1 MPYKVRLVS
10 PAEREATIR
19 ASVAASTRTEDFYD
33 FRDQRISLKVI
44 RISIDLP
51 IYRMENFRT
60 FIDQKE
66 YTVRERKPANY
77 FQLGQENESVQQLQ
91 HEILAKLARK
101 GVADSIVPV
110 LDVLKRERQREP
122 LLITHKG
129 VVVNG
134 NRRLA
139 AMRDL
144 YADESETYP
153 EFSHVDCM
161 VLPEDASPKDLVDI
175 EAGLQGRPET
185 KLDYDWIG
193 DCQLISKLL
202 SFGET
207 VPQIA
212 ERLNRK
218 QSEIRN
224 SLQALAEADTYLKD
238 WAKAEGEY
246 SRVRDAEQFF
256 KDLPGLLQGKD
267 SQLQEIS
274 RAIAWTL
281 FDNREKLEDRLYAF
295 NIAFGKRAAD
305 VADRLADNLGI
316 PLEGSATDEKDDFDL
331 TVDYEDS
338 AVSYEPVIDV
348 LRDPQRREQAVET
361 LIDVCRGVIES
372 ERDQKSG
379 NAALKAVTA
388 AHAKLNEVDLTRATP
403 QSYPAIG
410 KQLDAIVTRATELKA
425 RLANYTATKSSSS
438 PDTE

>member
-1 MPYKVRLVS
+1 
-10 PAEREATIR
+10 
-19 ASVAASTRTEDFYD
+19 
-33 FRDQRISLKVI
+33 
-44 RISIDLP
+44 
-51 IYRMENFRT
+51 MENFRT

-66 YTVRERKPANY
+66 YIVREKKRSNY
-77 FQLGQENESVQQLQ
+77 FQFGQENESVQQLQ

-122 LLITHKG
+122 LLITYKG

-144 YADESETYP
+144 YSEESGTYP

-161 VLPEDASPKDLVDI
+161 VLPEDASPKDIVDI
-175 EAGLQGRPET
+175 EAGLQGKPET

-246 SRVRDAEQFF
+246 SRVRDAAQFF

-267 SQLQEIS
+267 GQLQEGS

-281 FDNREKLEDRLYAF
+281 FDNKDQLEDRLYAF
-295 NIAFGKRAAD
+295 NITFGKRAAD
-305 VADRLADNLGI
+305 VLDRLADDLGV
-316 PLEGSATDEKDDFDL
+316 PLEGSATAEEGDFELAVDE
-331 TVDYEDS
+331 EDN

-348 LRDPQRREQAVET
+348 LKDPQRREQAVET
-361 LIDVCRGVIES
+361 LIELCRGTIES
-372 ERDQKSG
+372 ERDQRSG
-379 NAALKAVTA
+379 TAALKAVTA
-388 AHAKLNEVDLTRATP
+388 AHAKLNEVDLTRAAP
-403 QSYPAIG
+403 QSYSGIG

-425 RLANYTATKSSSS
+425 KLVNYAATKSPSSA
-438 PDTE
+438 DTE